1 MVLAGLSVVVAGV
14 ATALSGGAAAPALVA
29 AIGTASGVAAGAAL
43 ASGLTYVVSASGEAI
58 AVKQEEMNKAIE
70 TTNQIL
76 TDYGADL
83 LSAISNI
90 NQAFIG
96 SGSLSDQRNST
107 AAFLSN
113 QFMQEKVK
121 DLAFQYASGE
131 IDGKKYEA
139 KFKEIGTQ

>member
-1 MVLAGLSVVVAGV
+1 MVLAGLSVVIAGV

-96 SGSLSDQRNST
+96 SGSLSEQRNST

-131 IDGKKYEA
+131 IKGKEYEA